1 MTPWILWMAMGAGQL
16 ALVLFSLVIVPT
28 AADPSLGPVLILPA
42 LPAVAVSVLAPLV
55 PPLAKLPA
63 QTRYIVRW
71 ALAESAGVMGLV
83 SWMMSG
89 THTWQLVA
97 AGLGLTAWLVAAPRG
112 EAWIPQH
119 RD

>member
-1 MTPWILWMAMGAGQL
+1 MTAWILWLAMGMSQL
-16 ALVLFSLVIVPT
+16 GFLLLSLVIVPT

-42 LPAVAVSVLAPLV
+42 LPAVAVSVAAPLLPPFAKLAP
-55 PPLAKLPA
+55 

-71 ALAESAGVMGLV
+71 ALAESAGIMGLV

-97 AGLGLTAWLVAAPRG
+97 AGLGLAAWAVAVPKG